1 MLLVADNAGRLV
13 ESNIVLNS
21 ESAQRHLR
29 QSWIKPG
36 KTSWDWWSGSEA
48 RNVSFKPG
56 MNTDTMKH
64 YIDFSAKT
72 GLEYMLI
79 DAGWAE
85 KRENG
90 PNDSGSDLTRTSPNI
105 DMPALLSY
113 AKSKNVR
120 LWLWAHWTDIDRQ
133 VEMRLSIIRKKWAI
147 AGVKIDFMNRDD
159 QWMVNWYAASRR
171 RLPSTS

>member
-1 MLLVADNAGRLV
+1 
-13 ESNIVLNS
+13 
-21 ESAQRHLR
+21 
-29 QSWIKPG
+29 
-36 KTSWDWWSGSEA
+36 
-48 RNVSFKPG
+48 
-56 MNTDTMKH
+56 MKH

-105 DMPALLSY
+105 DVPALLSY

-120 LWLWAHWTDIDRQ
+120 LWLWAHWTDIDRH
-133 VEMRLSIIRKKWAI
+133 A
-147 AGVKIDFMNRDD
+147 
-159 QWMVNWYAASRR
+159 
-171 RLPSTS
+171 

>member
-1 MLLVADNAGRLV
+1 
-13 ESNIVLNS
+13 
-21 ESAQRHLR
+21 
-29 QSWIKPG
+29 
-36 KTSWDWWSGSEA
+36 
-48 RNVSFKPG
+48 

-79 DAGWAE
+79 DDGWAE

-133 VEMRLSIIRKKWAI
+133 VDEAFPLFEKWGI
-147 AGVKIDFMNRDD
+147 ARSEDLFHE
-159 QWMVNWYAASRR
+159 SRR
-171 RLPSTS
+171 SVDGQLVPPHRAEGLPRTSPRSTITAPSNRMAWSAPGPT